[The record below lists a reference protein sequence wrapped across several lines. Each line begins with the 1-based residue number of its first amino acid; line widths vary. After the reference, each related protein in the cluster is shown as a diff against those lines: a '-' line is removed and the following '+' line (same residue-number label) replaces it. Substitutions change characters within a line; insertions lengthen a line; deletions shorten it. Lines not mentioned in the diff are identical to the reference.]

1 MLTFA
6 EVDARLDEV
15 GWIPDYL
22 DDLDADFRAFYG
34 EPDMLGLSGP
44 RFFALAERTFAYGGV
59 MAARAEASRAAERQ
73 QSRPTQASPQA
84 AYAQGRTHPADAATL
99 ARDSR
104 FTGIFSVTR
113 VPRA

>member
-15 GWIPDYL
+15 GWIPGHL

-34 EPDMLGLSGP
+34 EPDMLALPGP

-59 MAARAEASRAAERQ
+59 MTARAEALRAVGRQ
-73 QSRPTQASPQA
+73 QSGHSVTSVSTAPVP
-84 AYAQGRTHPADAATL
+84 GRQQPADAVTL
-99 ARDSR
+99 AKDSR
-104 FTGIFSVTR
+104 FAGIFSVAR
-113 VPRA
+113 VPHA